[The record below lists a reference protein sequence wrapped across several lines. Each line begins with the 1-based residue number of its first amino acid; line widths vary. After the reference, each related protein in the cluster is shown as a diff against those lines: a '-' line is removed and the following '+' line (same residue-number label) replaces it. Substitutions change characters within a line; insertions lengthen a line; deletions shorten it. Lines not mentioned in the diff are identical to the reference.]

1 MTKKKP
7 APKKRKAG
15 RPSLYTEALAAKI
28 CRHIDRPICNR
39 RRIDGK
45 ETHEPVPMIAHYV
58 CGIPKSLP
66 MRPRWPANGPYD
78 AISKKE
84 AAWTPG
90 NRLTRL

>member
-1 MTKKKP
+1 MGGAVVVSGPCKDKSGSIAVLSDP
-7 APKKRKAG
+7 MD
-15 RPSLYTEALAAKI
+15 AAF
-28 CRHIDRPICNR
+28 RVLGFPPPRNSA
-39 RRIDGK
+39 
-45 ETHEPVPMIAHYV
+45 VV

-78 AISKKE
+78 AISEKE